1 MRMEILVSLNVR
13 LLSLYITF
21 IMRSAHGFLL
31 VACGTLY
38 FTVRKVQGT
47 NIKWTAGDG
56 TAATA
61 RDHRR
66 DNGKEDARTA
76 PRSQRYWDEHGIE
89 RPDYAK
95 TDAELASERRQS
107 SSASGKSPT
116 LTTARGTFLFTGA
129 TLLAVMGGVLA
140 LLVHFKILPMS
151 ATQGRRL
158 NSRSLSGY
166 VTALLQATSSDTVD
180 EREKAR
186 RARLE
191 RFRESLKES

>member
-1 MRMEILVSLNVR
+1 MR
-13 LLSLYITF
+13 Y
-21 IMRSAHGFLL
+21 AHGFLL

-47 NIKWTAGDG
+47 NIKWTPGDG
-56 TAATA
+56 TAAA
-61 RDHRR
+61 GDHRR
-66 DNGKEDARTA
+66 DNGKENAKTA

-95 TDAELASERRQS
+95 TDAELASDRRQS
-107 SSASGKSPT
+107 SSVSGKSST
-116 LTTARGTFLFTGA
+116 LTRGAFLSTGA
-129 TLLAVMGGVLA
+129 MLLAFLGGVLA
-140 LLVHFKILPMS
+140 LLIHFKILPIS

-158 NSRSLSGY
+158 NSPSITDYVAALFQKTSGE
-166 VTALLQATSSDTVD
+166 ALD

>member
-1 MRMEILVSLNVR
+1 MRYAHSLV
-13 LLSLYITF
+13 
-21 IMRSAHGFLL
+21 L

-47 NIKWTAGDG
+47 NIKWTPGDG
-56 TAATA
+56 TAAA
-61 RDHRR
+61 AGNHRR
-66 DNGKEDARTA
+66 DDHKEDARTA

-95 TDAELASERRQS
+95 TDAELASERRSQ
-107 SSASGKSPT
+107 SSASGKSSIS
-116 LTTARGTFLFTGA
+116 TTARGTFLSTGVI
-129 TLLAVMGGVLA
+129 LLALMGGTLA
-140 LLVHFKILPMS
+140 LLVHFKILPVS

-158 NSRSLSGY
+158 NSTSIADY
-166 VTALLQATSSDTVD
+166 IAALFQKTSSDAMD

-191 RFRESLKES
+191 RFRESLIKES